1 MENTS
6 LLVTSAL
13 PYANGPLHIGHIL
26 EFIQTD
32 MYVRFMKLLN
42 TNVVYMGGADMHGTP
57 IEIKAK
63 AVGEKPRTFALKF
76 YKKQK
81 EVLENYLIN
90 FDNYYHT
97 DTPENQELAE
107 FFYTELKKKGHI
119 TRKKMTVMYCESC
132 KRFLPDRFVK
142 GSCPHCGEDDQYGD
156 ICEKCNTVLKGIDLI
171 EPHCVLCA
179 KNPIQKESEHYFF
192 TLKKFSKRLETWM
205 NDPESGVQP
214 EIKNWLCGWIKNGL
228 DDWCISRDAPYYGF
242 EIPDSVKETGEKKY
256 FYVWLDAPIGYISS
270 TKKWCDKHGKDWKEY
285 WYKGRVQHFIGKDI
299 VYFHYLFWP
308 AMFMGMDIPLPKL
321 LTHGFVNVNGTK
333 MSKSRGTFFTAED
346 FLKLFP
352 AELLRFYYASHL
364 DTKVSD
370 IDLQFDDFKAV
381 INNVL
386 MGNLGNFCYRTLTF
400 AQKNYDSLDE
410 NAVEGALVK
419 KINGLI
425 EKTKKE
431 YNVFNFKSAVKNILQ
446 IADVGNAYFQKTEP
460 WKNKETSA
468 AQVNFCVNI
477 ARNLSIL
484 VQPILPE
491 FAMKVQKALG
501 EKNLVWD
508 DINFQWKG
516 TVGKVAILVTKVDK
530 VPEMKESSSKN
541 EFPLHMKVGKI
552 IDVKNHPDADKLYVL
567 KVDFKS
573 EKRQVV
579 AGLREHFYQKD
590 LEGMKAVFCVNLA
603 KAKIRG
609 EVSEAMVMVAE
620 DGEHVELLNVGSAKV
635 GDDVQFEGLSSSHKE
650 VSFNDFLKIK
660 MTVKDGHVIYNK
672 AKMVTSK
679 GSVKVKKVKD
689 GSKIC

>member
-256 FYVWLDAPIGYISS
+256 FYV
-270 TKKWCDKHGKDWKEY
+270 
-285 WYKGRVQHFIGKDI
+285 YKLNFI
-299 VYFHYLFWP
+299 
-308 AMFMGMDIPLPKL
+308 
-321 LTHGFVNVNGTK
+321 
-333 MSKSRGTFFTAED
+333 
-346 FLKLFP
+346 
-352 AELLRFYYASHL
+352 
-364 DTKVSD
+364 
-370 IDLQFDDFKAV
+370 
-381 INNVL
+381 
-386 MGNLGNFCYRTLTF
+386 LG
-400 AQKNYDSLDE
+400 
-410 NAVEGALVK
+410 
-419 KINGLI
+419 
-425 EKTKKE
+425 
-431 YNVFNFKSAVKNILQ
+431 
-446 IADVGNAYFQKTEP
+446 
-460 WKNKETSA
+460 
-468 AQVNFCVNI
+468 
-477 ARNLSIL
+477 
-484 VQPILPE
+484 
-491 FAMKVQKALG
+491 
-501 EKNLVWD
+501 
-508 DINFQWKG
+508 
-516 TVGKVAILVTKVDK
+516 
-530 VPEMKESSSKN
+530 
-541 EFPLHMKVGKI
+541 
-552 IDVKNHPDADKLYVL
+552 
-567 KVDFKS
+567 
-573 EKRQVV
+573 
-579 AGLREHFYQKD
+579 
-590 LEGMKAVFCVNLA
+590 
-603 KAKIRG
+603 
-609 EVSEAMVMVAE
+609 
-620 DGEHVELLNVGSAKV
+620 
-635 GDDVQFEGLSSSHKE
+635 
-650 VSFNDFLKIK
+650 
-660 MTVKDGHVIYNK
+660 
-672 AKMVTSK
+672 
-679 GSVKVKKVKD
+679 
-689 GSKIC
+689 